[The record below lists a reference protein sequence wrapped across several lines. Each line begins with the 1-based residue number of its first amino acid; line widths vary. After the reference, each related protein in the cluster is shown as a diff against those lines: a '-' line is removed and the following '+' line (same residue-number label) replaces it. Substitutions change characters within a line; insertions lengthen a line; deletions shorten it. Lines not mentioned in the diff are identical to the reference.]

1 MKFLNTFFSL
11 LLITFFTACA
21 GDTTSTAEEVNNVEA
36 VTTENKAVAENTSSS
51 KKRIVFFGN
60 SLSAAYGLSNQA
72 QGFVSLIQQKIDS
85 LGLNYEVVN
94 AGNSGETTAGGK
106 GRIEWVLEQ
115 PVDIFVLELGG
126 NDGLRGIDPKSSYKN
141 LEYII
146 QQVQNKYP
154 EATIILAGMEAPP
167 NMGDAFTAEFRSMYP
182 RLAKAYDTKLIPFLL
197 DQVAGVA
204 SLNQAD
210 RIHPNVAGNKIM
222 AETVWNVLKD
232 EL

>member
-1 MKFLNTFFSL
+1 MKYLNVLSSL
-11 LLITFFTACA
+11 LIVTCLIACSDEPA
-21 GDTTSTAEEVNNVEA
+21 STTNEVNDTEA
-36 VTTENKAVAENTSSS
+36 TTTETETVVESTNSQ
-51 KKRIVFFGN
+51 KKHLVFFGN
-60 SLSAAYGLSNQA
+60 SLSAGYGLSNPE
-72 QGFVSLIQQKIDS
+72 QGFVSLIRQKIDS
-85 LGLNYEVVN
+85 LGLNYEVIN

-182 RLAKAYDTKLIPFLL
+182 RLAKAYHTQLIPFLL

-204 SLNQAD
+204 RLNQAD

-222 AETVWNVLKD
+222 AETVWKVLKD